1 MLKPIQQRD
10 LEKNRWIKI
19 VMTVV
24 LGVICLSMVMF
35 LIPGLSTG
43 TLNGTATDSL
53 ATISGQDISLVDAQ
67 QQFSLETRTQS
78 IPPMLRPIYAK
89 QIVDGMIYR
98 RALQIEADRLGVT
111 ITPDEERE
119 RIKEI
124 LPTAFSGDTWLKDR
138 YESDVRDRMGLSVAE
153 FESELR
159 NAMLEEKFRQMVTD
173 GITVSDA
180 EIRQE
185 FQARNEKAQIQY
197 VLIKPTDLTSSI
209 RPSDT
214 DLASYFSK
222 NSAKY
227 QIPEKRT
234 VRYALLDLAKLRSS
248 AKPSDDELRAYYNS
262 HIDDYKVENRVHV
275 EHILFKTVGKTDAE
289 IAEIRQKAE
298 GVLKQA
304 KGGASFEDLAKK
316 NSEDDATKPKGGDL
330 GWIIDGQT
338 VPEFQQAAFTVP
350 KGSISDLVKTQYG
363 FHIIKVLDRETAHTK
378 SFEEVRD
385 SILPSVVDAKVDAQ
399 ANDLSNQIAG
409 AVRQSDRQSLDDLSK
424 KFNLQISEAGPV
436 TVSDPVGELGDSQD
450 VHRMVF
456 DLSKGE
462 LSQPIR
468 LDKGIAILTV
478 KDIFPSH
485 QATLAEVHDQVL
497 ADYQHDQSLQLAQ
510 AKAADLAKRS
520 QGGDNFDKAAKDLG
534 LATKSSD
541 FFARSGSVPDVGTAK
556 QIQGAFTLPLG
567 QVSAPVNLAGNWLV
581 FRVAARNA
589 PIAEQ
594 LAAQGQDIEQQ
605 LLQNKQEA
613 AYQAFR
619 TGLQDQL
626 KKEGKLVIHTEVLNR
641 FVSSSS

>member
-1 MLKPIQQRD
+1 MLKTIQQRD

-19 VMTVV
+19 MMSVV
-24 LGVICLSMVMF
+24 LGIICISMVMF
-35 LIPGLSTG
+35 MAGVGLG
-43 TLNGTATDSL
+43 TSNSATSDSL
-53 ATISGQDISLVDAQ
+53 ATIAGQDISLVEAQ

-89 QIVDGMIYR
+89 QIVDAMIYR
-98 RALQIEADRLGVT
+98 RALQIEADRLGITVT
-111 ITPDEERE
+111 ADEQRE
-119 RIKEI
+119 RIKQI

-138 YESDVRDRMGLSVAE
+138 YENDVRDRTNLTVAE

-159 NAMLEEKFRQMVTD
+159 DGMLEEKFRQMVTD
-173 GITVSDA
+173 GVTVSDA

-197 VLIKPTDLTSSI
+197 VLIKPTDLASSI
-209 RPSDT
+209 HPSDT

-248 AKPSDDELRAYYNS
+248 AKPSDEELRAYYNA
-262 HIDDYKVENRVHV
+262 HIDDYKVENRSHV

-298 GVLKQA
+298 DVLKQA
-304 KGGASFEDLAKK
+304 KGGANFEDLAKK

-338 VPEFQQAAFTVP
+338 VPEFQQAAFSIP

-378 SFEEVRD
+378 PFEEVRD
-385 SILPSVVDAKVDAQ
+385 SILPQVVNAKVEAE

-409 AVRQSDRQSLDDLSK
+409 AVRQSDRQSLDDLAK
-424 KFNLQISEAGPV
+424 KFNLQLGEAGPV
-436 TVSDPVGELGDSQD
+436 TVSDPVGDLGDAAD

-456 DLSKGE
+456 DLRKGE
-462 LSQPIR
+462 LSQPLR
-468 LDKGIAILTV
+468 LDSGVAVATV
-478 KDIFPSH
+478 KDVFPSH
-485 QATLAEVHDQVL
+485 PATLAEVHDQVL
-497 ADYQHDQSLQLAQ
+497 ADYQRDQSVQLAQ
-510 AKAADLAKRS
+510 AKAADLAKRTQS
-520 QGGDNFDKAAKDLG
+520 GDSLDKAAKDLG
-534 LATKSSD
+534 LAVKSSD
-541 FFARSGSVPDVGTAK
+541 SFARSGSVPDVGTAK

-567 QVSAPVNLAGNWLV
+567 QMSAPLNLAGNWLI

-589 PIAEQ
+589 SNPDQ
-594 LAAQGQDIEQQ
+594 LASQRQDIEQQ

-626 KKEGKLVIHTEVLNR
+626 KKEGKLVIHTDVLNR
-641 FVSSSS
+641 FVNSSS